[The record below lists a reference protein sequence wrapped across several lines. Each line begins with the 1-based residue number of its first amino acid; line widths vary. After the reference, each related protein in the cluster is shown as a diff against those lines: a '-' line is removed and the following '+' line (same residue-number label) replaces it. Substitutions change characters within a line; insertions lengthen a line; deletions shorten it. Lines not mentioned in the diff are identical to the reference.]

1 MHGFKGER
9 TLMRIHV
16 EEQDKFEGKPVYE
29 YIVQL
34 LRSRHF
40 AGATAFRA
48 VEGFGATGHVH
59 HNKTWSLTMDCPVV
73 IECVDTDEKIQSI
86 LPELDRMIGGG
97 VITLERVRVV
107 LYRKKLP
114 PEERDARASMEITG
128 NWQADE

>member
-1 MHGFKGER
+1 MHGFNGER

-16 EEQDKFEGKPVYE
+16 EEQDKFHGQPVYE
-29 YIVQL
+29 RIVQL

-48 VEGFGATGHVH
+48 VEGFGATGHLH
-59 HNKTWSLTMDCPVV
+59 HQGSWKLDCAIV
-73 IECVDTDEKIQSI
+73 IECVDSDEKIHAV
-86 LPELDRMIGGG
+86 LPELDGMIGGG
-97 VITLERVRVV
+97 IITLERVRVI

-128 NWQADE
+128 RWQADD